1 MLRKLLAVSQSIQVL
16 SKLQVSLSMAGLFI
30 FSKQKNRRC
39 FWGTTAIKLIET

>member
-1 MLRKLLAVSQSIQVL
+1 MRKLPAVSQSIQIL

-30 FSKQKNRRC
+30 FFQAKNRRC